1 MRESYIA
8 KFLHLRCAG
17 DVLESIQPINRP
29 RFDDEISEAM
39 ALIGAIRGKTLK
51 EPGKWKIVDICAGN
65 VLTGVIAAH
74 LLPVECV
81 TLHRWRVKPDGDLL
95 SKVRGLKV
103 QTTGDWS
110 NIFDGN
116 TIVVSAS
123 PNYDIA
129 VEIAN
134 RCAVNDVPFAMTPA
148 NSRIT
153 GSTGKDRRSAFSRY
167 DYLLNSIIDEAL
179 AAKYKLDA
187 RIMSEN
193 CGIVTMGL

>member
-8 KFLHLRCAG
+8 KFLRLRCAG

-39 ALIGAIRGKTLK
+39 ALVGAIRGKILK
-51 EPGKWKIVDICAGN
+51 EPNRWKIVDICAGN

-81 TLHRWRVKPDGDLL
+81 TLHKWRVKPDGELL
-95 SKVRGLKV
+95 AKVRGLKV
-103 QTTGDWS
+103 KTDADWS
-110 NIFDGN
+110 SIFDNN

-134 RCAVNDVPFAMTPA
+134 RCAVNNVPLAMTPA
-148 NSRIT
+148 NSKVA
-153 GSTGKDRRSAFSRY
+153 GGDKAEKRSVHSRY
-167 DYLLNSIIDEAL
+167 EYLLNSIVDQA
-179 AAKYKLDA
+179 LDA
-187 RIMSEN
+187 KFKMDTRIVSEN
-193 CGIVTMGL
+193 FGIVTMGL